1 MNEPNR
7 KEMLADAEYL
17 KGLADGMKNER
28 IRKAAEALEDAGK
41 HVCAQGYYGC
51 YMGEKCTSDH
61 K

>member
-1 MNEPNR
+1 MEPNR
-7 KEMLADAEYL
+7 KEMLALAEYL
-17 KGLADGMKNER
+17 KGLADGMNNER

>member
-7 KEMLADAEYL
+7 KQMLADAEYL
-17 KGLADGMKNER
+17 KGLADGMKNDR
-28 IRKAAEALEDAGK
+28 ILKAAEALEDAGK

-51 YMGEKCTSDH
+51 IMGEKCTSDH